1 MDEAP
6 VIRPEPNLGGFEF
19 GSGSTLIGLDGITV
33 SIDYITAP
41 SD

>member
-1 MDEAP
+1 MKP
-6 VIRPEPNLGGFEF
+6 PGSGLSLTHGGFEF
-19 GSGSTLIGLDGITV
+19 GSGSTRIGLDGITV